1 VPNLNLNLQDSF
13 SSLLCF
19 TWITR
24 PLDHIDDEHINRVA
38 EMTVEKETQKMRQI
52 DLSNFASYFLPLLLT
67 GETNATTAAR
77 AFYL

>member
-1 VPNLNLNLQDSF
+1 
-13 SSLLCF
+13 
-19 TWITR
+19 
-24 PLDHIDDEHINRVA
+24 
-38 EMTVEKETQKMRQI
+38 MTVEKETQKMRQI